1 MAYKLDDI
9 WCEYFRCFYL
19 YRDKIEILFRDIV
32 ESMYLQ
38 ELLNER
44 IAMETSVKSVSA
56 AVRAAVR
63 AAALKRE
70 KKAAG
75 VAARRAGKVAAAERR
90 AAADSAWDALVRDER
105 AAIEKKVASARKA
118 MGVRKN
124 EETPDS
130 IIRLISVWESE
141 MFIRLSGV
149 RSKMW

>member
-56 AVRAAVR
+56 AAA

-149 RSKMW
+149 RSKLW

>member
-56 AVRAAVR
+56 AAA

-130 IIRLISVWESE
+130 IIRLISVWEGE

-149 RSKMW
+149 RSKLW